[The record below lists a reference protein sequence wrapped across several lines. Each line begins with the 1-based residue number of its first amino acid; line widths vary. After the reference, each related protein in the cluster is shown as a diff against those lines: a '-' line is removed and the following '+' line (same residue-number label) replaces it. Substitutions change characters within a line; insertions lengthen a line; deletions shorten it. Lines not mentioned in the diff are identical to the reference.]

1 MIIKKLITE
10 AFVPNKDLEYNTIV
24 DHIDRNK
31 LNNQASNLRWTTTK
45 ENALNVERV
54 QKNAK
59 RERADLSKTWI
70 PTKIDNYSVNE
81 YGQVK
86 NNKNNYLVK
95 GSLRNGYLKLNSII
109 SIHRLVWETFN
120 GEIPE
125 GMVIDHIDGNRSNN
139 KLSNLRLVSQS
150 ENMNNAQVNGHK
162 GQVRISQYDKDG
174 NFIAK
179 YNSIREAAQIING
192 SEVAIKEAANRYGS
206 SAGYFLIREDQN
218 LTIEELLKIT
228 TTNKPK
234 STCIGIT

>member
-1 MIIKKLITE
+1 
-10 AFVPNKDLEYNTIV
+10 
-24 DHIDRNK
+24 
-31 LNNQASNLRWTTTK
+31 
-45 ENALNVERV
+45 
-54 QKNAK
+54 
-59 RERADLSKTWI
+59 
-70 PTKIDNYSVNE
+70 
-81 YGQVK
+81 
-86 NNKNNYLVK
+86 
-95 GSLRNGYLKLNSII
+95 
-109 SIHRLVWETFN
+109 
-120 GEIPE
+120 
-125 GMVIDHIDGNRSNN
+125 MVIDHIDGNRSNN

>member
-1 MIIKKLITE
+1 MKGTIARNEYHSVQLSINGKVKTFMVHRLVAE
-10 AFVPNKDLEYNTIV
+10 AFVPNKDLEHNTIV

-45 ENALNVERV
+45 ENALNV
-54 QKNAK
+54 
-59 RERADLSKTWI
+59 ERADLSKTWI

-95 GSLRNGYLKLNSII
+95 GSLRNGYLRLNSII

-162 GQVRISQYDKDG
+162 GQVRIS
-174 NFIAK
+174 
-179 YNSIREAAQIING
+179 
-192 SEVAIKEAANRYGS
+192 
-206 SAGYFLIREDQN
+206 
-218 LTIEELLKIT
+218 
-228 TTNKPK
+228 
-234 STCIGIT
+234 

>member
-1 MIIKKLITE
+1 
-10 AFVPNKDLEYNTIV
+10 
-24 DHIDRNK
+24 
-31 LNNQASNLRWTTTK
+31 
-45 ENALNVERV
+45 
-54 QKNAK
+54 
-59 RERADLSKTWI
+59 
-70 PTKIDNYSVNE
+70 
-81 YGQVK
+81 
-86 NNKNNYLVK
+86 
-95 GSLRNGYLKLNSII
+95 
-109 SIHRLVWETFN
+109 
-120 GEIPE
+120 
-125 GMVIDHIDGNRSNN
+125 MVIDHIDGNRSNN

-228 TTNKPK
+228 IANKPK
-234 STCIGIT
+234 STCIGITQYLQKVKELEKVIIGFLIHRIF